1 MSDDREYR
9 EDFSLEEI
17 LADVRNSRTNPPKPE
32 DIAQPGL
39 DYVPSS
45 EKQPADE
52 TTAEPKPASRRVP
65 LYPEKEQKKKEPV
78 REKSIRQEEDGV
90 ITAEDL
96 AEEKP
101 EETPET
107 PRRKNLR
114 GLFSFGKKEKKK
126 NTFLDMSDDE
136 EENPYKDL
144 HLKSREEYKRAYE
157 KTMDFDS
164 APRSSEDSPY
174 SYLFHS
180 DGQDGDDDL
189 AARADKMRAERHA
202 RLARAMKKAG
212 YDEKSQTGGE
222 DLFSMY
228 QREEAQRAE
237 RSTHDAEAAAR
248 VLEKAGGPEPE
259 EEPAEPERD
268 EPAKAA
274 EPSTREFPSL
284 TVLDTPA
291 APARGK
297 TADAGSTQTRRTGQ
311 TFKAS
316 RGAKRNRRK
325 RKSPCRRPMRS
336 RSGGQRASR
345 QPPGLADEK
354 EGCPAQLP
362 PGPAPCFPDGAGR
375 TETAG
380 TRTGKDKTGPGHV
393 RTDRAAH
400 SGNGTRAG
408 ASPGKGAFA
417 RCPHPRTRAR
427 TRSGA

>member
-291 APARGK
+291 APRTRQNGGRWFHPNTPHRTNLQGIARRK
-297 TADAGSTQTRRTGQ
+297 TEPTETEIPVPQADAEQIRRTAC
-311 TFKAS
+311 FAS
-316 RGAKRNRRK
+316 TARPRR
-325 RKSPCRRPMRS
+325 RERRLPSPASARPRPLFS
-336 RSGGQRASR
+336 
-345 QPPGLADEK
+345 
-354 EGCPAQLP
+354 
-362 PGPAPCFPDGAGR
+362 
-375 TETAG
+375 
-380 TRTGKDKTGPGHV
+380 
-393 RTDRAAH
+393 
-400 SGNGTRAG
+400 
-408 ASPGKGAFA
+408 
-417 RCPHPRTRAR
+417 
-427 TRSGA
+427 